1 MSEAKLIISK
11 ITAAVPGGASSGM
24 EGTNLTNLI
33 SVFPLSWLLK
43 MKNSLSRLAS
53 GWFVCFGA
61 LYKHR
66 SATWLTE

>member
-11 ITAAVPGGASSGM
+11 ITAVVLGGM

-33 SVFPLSWLLK
+33 SVFPLGWLQK
-43 MKNSLSRLAS
+43 MKNTLSRLVS

-61 LYKHR
+61 VDKHR